1 MLPVLAAA
9 LGLSTLPLDPSRLAI
24 LDPGHSRSE
33 VLSALATE
41 GLVNIHAWAIPG
53 WWIVDVP
60 ASQQDATETLVDRIV
75 HDGRVAFVSPVH
87 LGADGGAVFAT
98 PDLLVGFAHGEPAAR
113 VEAALRELP
122 GFTIVDKH
130 FGAMENAFRLHAL
143 AHDARSVVAAAE
155 LLAARADVL
164 FAEPDMVFTGHGAQ
178 LPNDPLYPD
187 CWALDN
193 TGQLNGT
200 PDVDLD
206 APEAWQRTRGNP
218 SIITIIIDSGVELAH
233 PDLAANMVSGAD
245 LTSDGPGVG
254 LPVNAFDSHGT
265 PVAGCLVGVF
275 DNNLGGV
282 GVAPD
287 CRAASARTF
296 ITTLPDGTWTS
307 QSSWTVD
314 ALAFAQSIGARITN
328 NSNVYGFSSMAIA
341 QKYLD
346 TWNAGLVH
354 FAATGNA
361 GQSAVSYPANIPTVN
376 AVGSL
381 DRNGLLSPTSNTGVG
396 IDFVA
401 PGEDIATTDRVGALG
416 WDITG
421 DYVFASGT
429 SFSAPFAAGV
439 AALLLS
445 VDPTLSSAQVEQLMH
460 ASCTD
465 LGAPGYDTTFGYG
478 FVNAFAALQLA
489 CGQPTNFCT
498 TSPNTV
504 GPGALMGFGGTQS
517 IAANDL
523 VLLATGC
530 PRNTYGIFYLGT
542 QTSLAPFGNG
552 VRCVGGA
559 VLRWSV
565 VVTSAAGDA
574 SQPIDL
580 TTLPAGQG
588 VVAGSVRYFQLWYRN
603 PGAGGMGFN
612 LSDGLEVHFCP

>member
-24 LDPGHSRSE
+24 LDPGHGRAE
-33 VLSALATE
+33 VLSALSSE
-41 GLVNIHAWAIPG
+41 GLASIHAWAIPG

-60 ASQQDATETLVDRIV
+60 ANQQESTNILVDRIV
-75 HDGRVAFVSPVH
+75 HDGRVAFVSPVYI
-87 LGADGGAVFAT
+87 GADGGSVFAT
-98 PDLLVGFAHGEPAAR
+98 PDLLVGFAHGAPAAR
-113 VEAALRELP
+113 VEAALHDLS
-122 GFTIVDKH
+122 GFTVVDRE
-130 FGAMENAFRLHAL
+130 FGAMENAFRLHTL
-143 AHDARSVVAAAE
+143 AHDARLVVFAADS
-155 LLAARADVL
+155 LSARTDVL

-178 LPNDPLYPD
+178 LPNDPLYPV

-200 PDVDLD
+200 PDVDID

-218 SIITIIIDSGVELAH
+218 SIIAVVIDSGVELAH
-233 PDLAANMVSGAD
+233 PDLAANMLSGAD

-254 LPVNAFDSHGT
+254 LPVNALDSHGT

-275 DNNLGGV
+275 DNSLGAV
-282 GVAPD
+282 GAAPD

-354 FAATGNA
+354 FAAAGNA
-361 GQSAVSYPANIPTVN
+361 GQAAIAYPANIPTVN

-381 DRNGLLSPTSNTGVG
+381 DRNGLLSTTSNTGIG

-429 SFSAPFAAGV
+429 SFSSPFAAGV

-445 VDPTLSSAQVEQLMH
+445 VDSTLSPAQVEQLMH
-460 ASCTD
+460 ASSTD
-465 LGAPGYDTTFGYG
+465 LGTPGYDTLFGYG
-478 FVNAFAALQLA
+478 LVNAFSALQLA
-489 CGQPTNFCT
+489 CGQPANFCV
-498 TSPNTV
+498 TSPNSV
-504 GPGALMGFGGTQS
+504 GPGALMSFGGSQS

-523 VLLATGC
+523 VLIASGC
-530 PRNTYGIFYLGT
+530 PPTTYGLFYLGT
-542 QTSLAPFGNG
+542 QPMQIPFGNG

-559 VLRWSV
+559 VLRMPIL
-565 VVTSAAGDA
+565 TTTATGDA
-574 SQPIDL
+574 SMPVNL
-580 TTLPAGQG
+580 YNLPAGQG

-603 PGAGGMGFN
+603 PAAGGSGFN
-612 LSDGLEVHFCP
+612 LSDGLEVRFCP